1 MRRGRRPEA
10 RSFAA
15 SVERGLQ
22 LAIGL
27 VILAKTAAFAAQ
39 FAAQSP
45 YDDRELALA
54 VTVVSCVTFA
64 GIRCVL
70 GRVSSFDVALG
81 TLALVAGS
89 LMHRA
94 EVPLSGAVD
103 SPIIHLAEPML
114 LVIAARLRN
123 PAVVM
128 GAIIVL
134 FVGLRWSTGGDDGLL
149 YGLQEAALIGGTIL
163 GALFLVANMRQ
174 ASTRAERAIATHR
187 AVQTER
193 MSSAEV
199 EATSFLHDD
208 LIPTLLAVAGMP
220 DDPAT
225 RQAAAT
231 AFEWI
236 EVPTTEPRIGD
247 LVDALR
253 AAAARE
259 HLDAE
264 FVVHGSR
271 QRVPDLVHDALVGAA
286 SEALRNVARHS
297 GQRRALVTV
306 VRRFGRVR
314 VMIEDPG
321 DGFEGPPG
329 VGLRVA
335 VAGRVAAIGG
345 ATRIDSVPGSGTT
358 VALTW
363 RRRRVARM
371 LGMSPDLDQMIRA
384 AVKDPG
390 RVALLASAVLAG
402 GYLTTAAL
410 LTLDGRLQPESY
422 LGAAAV
428 AALVALLASA
438 MSRGPLH
445 PALLAL
451 TALLP
456 PAMLAFALPAISTEG
471 LGGAPSWLIEFSA
484 LPALTAAWVVSRRVT
499 MLLLVP
505 NAVAITVVALQK
517 DVPGTDLLHLLLVQ
531 PLNALFVGV
540 IIAVCRHAGDMVTS
554 SQTPPGAD
562 RSTALERL
570 LGTFFAPVNAIL
582 LHAADGALAR
592 SELPRAALLAY
603 SARDCLYLPGE
614 EHADLRSELTALR
627 AAGARVESRLTE
639 RPKASRTL
647 ASALRALVG
656 TAPTHVTIS
665 GTVDESVVVVVP
677 GMAAEDASR
686 ITRSLPISWQARIE
700 PEAMV
705 LTGPP
710 DLASVIRRGGRRLAH
725 D

>member
-1 MRRGRRPEA
+1 MRRGRSEA

-27 VILAKTAAFAAQ
+27 VILAKTTAFAAQ
-39 FAAQSP
+39 FAAQSS

-54 VTVVSCVTFA
+54 VAVVSCVTIA

-70 GRVSSFDVALG
+70 GRVSSFDVALC

-89 LMHRA
+89 LMDHA
-94 EVPLSGAVD
+94 DVPLSGAAD

-114 LVIAARLRN
+114 LVIAARRRN

-134 FVGLRWSTGGDDGLL
+134 YVGLRWATGGDDGLR
-149 YGLQEAALIGGTIL
+149 YGLQEAALIGGTVL
-163 GALFLVANMRQ
+163 GALLLVAHMRQ
-174 ASTRAERAIATHR
+174 ASARAERAIATHR

-231 AFEWI
+231 AYEWI

-247 LVDALR
+247 LVAALR
-253 AAAARE
+253 GAAARE
-259 HLDAE
+259 GLEAE
-264 FVVHGSR
+264 FVVRGSR
-271 QRVPDLVHDALVGAA
+271 QRVPDGVHDALVGAA
-286 SEALRNVARHS
+286 SEALRNVSRHS

-306 VRRFGRVR
+306 VRRFGRVG
-314 VMIEDPG
+314 VQIEDPG
-321 DGFEGPPG
+321 QGSSGPPG

-335 VAGRVAAIGG
+335 VTGRVAAIGG
-345 ATRIDSVPGSGTT
+345 TARIDSVPGSGTT
-358 VALTW
+358 VSLMW
-363 RRRRVARM
+363 QRRRLARL
-371 LGMSPDLDQMIRA
+371 LGMSPDHDQLIRA
-384 AVKDPG
+384 AIRNPG
-390 RVALLASAVLAG
+390 RIALLASAVLG
-402 GYLTTAAL
+402 TGYLATAAL
-410 LTLDGRLQPESY
+410 LTLDNPPQPESY

-428 AALVALLASA
+428 AALVALLTAA

-445 PALLAL
+445 PAMLTLAA
-451 TALLP
+451 TLP
-456 PAMLAFALPAISTEG
+456 PAMLLFALPAVPADR
-471 LGGAPSWLIEFSA
+471 LGGAQSWLIEFSA
-484 LPALTAAWVVSRRVT
+484 LPALAVAWVVSRRVT
-499 MLLLVP
+499 LLLLVP
-505 NAVAITVVALQK
+505 NAVVITAVALEK
-517 DVPGTDLLHLLLVQ
+517 DLPTNDLPHLLLVQ

-540 IIAVCRHAGDMVTS
+540 IIAVCRHAGRMVTG
-554 SQTPPGAD
+554 SQTAPGAD
-562 RSTALERL
+562 RGTALERL
-570 LGTFFAPVNAIL
+570 LGAFFAPVNAIL
-582 LHAADGALAR
+582 LHAADGELTR

-603 SARDCLYLPGE
+603 SVRDCLYLPGE
-614 EHADLRSELTALR
+614 EHADLRSELAALR

-639 RPKASRTL
+639 RPVASRTL
-647 ASALRALVG
+647 ASALRSLVG

-677 GMAAEDASR
+677 GMAAEAATR
-686 ITRSLPISWQARIE
+686 ITRALPISWQARVE

-710 DLASVIRRGGRRLAH
+710 DLASVIRRDGRRLAH
-725 D
+725 G

>member
-1 MRRGRRPEA
+1 MRRGRSEA

-27 VILAKTAAFAAQ
+27 VILARTTAFAAQ

-54 VTVVSCVTFA
+54 ATVVACVTVA

-70 GRVSSFDVALG
+70 GRASSFDVALC

-89 LMHRA
+89 LMHHA
-94 EVPLSGAVD
+94 EVPSSGAAD

-114 LVIAARLRN
+114 LVIAARRRN
-123 PAVVM
+123 PGVAM
-128 GAIIVL
+128 GAILVL
-134 FVGLRWSTGGDDGLL
+134 FVALRWATGGEDGLR
-149 YGLQEAALIGGTIL
+149 YGLQEAALIGGSAL
-163 GALFLVANMRQ
+163 GALVLVAHMRQ
-174 ASTRAERAIATHR
+174 ASARAEHAIATHR

-231 AFEWI
+231 AYEWI

-271 QRVPDLVHDALVGAA
+271 QRMPDVVHDAFVGAA

-314 VMIEDPG
+314 VLIEDPG

-345 ATRIDSVPGSGTT
+345 MTRIESVPGSGTT
-358 VALTW
+358 VALMW
-363 RRRRVARM
+363 RRRRVARL
-371 LGMSPDLDQMIRA
+371 LGMYPDHDQTIRA
-384 AVKDPG
+384 AVQDPG
-390 RVALLASAVLAG
+390 RVALLAAAVLAA
-402 GYLTTAAL
+402 GYLATAAL
-410 LTLDGRLQPESY
+410 LTLDHPLQPESY
-422 LGAAAV
+422 LGAAAI
-428 AALVALLASA
+428 AALVALLASTMA
-438 MSRGPLH
+438 RGPLH
-445 PALLAL
+445 PALIVLA
-451 TALLP
+451 ALLP
-456 PAMLAFALPAISTEG
+456 SAMLTFALPAIPARE
-471 LGGAPSWLIEFSA
+471 LGGAQSWLIEFSA

-499 MLLLVP
+499 LLLLVP
-505 NAVAITVVALQK
+505 NAVVITAVALHK
-517 DVPGTDLLHLLLVQ
+517 DVSGSDLSHLLLVQ
-531 PLNALFVGV
+531 PLNALFVAV
-540 IIAVCRHAGDMVTS
+540 IVAVCRHAGNMVTS
-554 SQTPPGAD
+554 SQAPPGAD

-570 LGTFFAPVNAIL
+570 LGAFFAPVNAIL

-677 GMAAEDASR
+677 GMAAEEAAR
-686 ITRSLPISWQARIE
+686 ITRALPISWQARVE